1 MGLGKVYLHTLLKH
15 LHDCIISVSG
25 EGLAHKTSLTLP
37 LWLKC
42 LSQESESKARVYTW
56 AVCVLWLSIFPLFL
70 W

>member
-42 LSQESESKARVYTW
+42 LSQES
-56 AVCVLWLSIFPLFL
+56 
-70 W
+70 